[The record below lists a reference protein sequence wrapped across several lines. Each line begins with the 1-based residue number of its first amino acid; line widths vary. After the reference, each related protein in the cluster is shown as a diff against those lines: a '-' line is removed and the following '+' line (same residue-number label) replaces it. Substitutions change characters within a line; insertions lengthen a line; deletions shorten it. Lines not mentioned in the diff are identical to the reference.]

1 MRILVVTNLYP
12 PQELG
17 GYGRAMADFVW
28 GLLQRGHQ
36 LQVVTSD
43 APYLGTGGLG
53 PSGERVDRC
62 LQLKGSFEGG
72 VRHLQDP
79 VARDAV
85 DRANAS
91 VLSQWFD
98 NGPWDGVLLGNLDL
112 LGPEFLSLVLQPG
125 IFVVHHLGF
134 VAAPFPLKCYPRDPN
149 YCLVSA
155 SRAVRYSLISE
166 GFPAERT
173 PVVYPGARVDL
184 FGSQALQRPL
194 PPPPDGTFRQP
205 LRVCF
210 AGLLMS
216 SKGLHT
222 LLEAL
227 ALLKERGCWVEVMIA
242 GGVFQPTYVAHLKQF
257 LDVRNLSGQVQWL
270 GSLSRRQ
277 LARMFRLHHV
287 CVFPSLYP
295 EAFGIVAAEAM
306 ASGLALISSG
316 VGGAGELFD
325 HGITGL
331 RFEPGNAE
339 SLAHELQV
347 LVEQPQLLRSLQL
360 CGVTRVRES
369 FSVQLAAQQL
379 ESLWA
384 KARFGHP

>member
-1 MRILVVTNLYP
+1 
-12 PQELG
+12 
-17 GYGRAMADFVW
+17 
-28 GLLQRGHQ
+28 
-36 LQVVTSD
+36 
-43 APYLGTGGLG
+43 
-53 PSGERVDRC
+53 
-62 LQLKGSFEGG
+62 
-72 VRHLQDP
+72 
-79 VARDAV
+79 
-85 DRANAS
+85 
-91 VLSQWFD
+91 
-98 NGPWDGVLLGNLDL
+98 
-112 LGPEFLSLVLQPG
+112 
-125 IFVVHHLGF
+125 
-134 VAAPFPLKCYPRDPN
+134 
-149 YCLVSA
+149 
-155 SRAVRYSLISE
+155 
-166 GFPAERT
+166 
-173 PVVYPGARVDL
+173 
-184 FGSQALQRPL
+184 
-194 PPPPDGTFRQP
+194 
-205 LRVCF
+205 
-210 AGLLMS
+210 MS